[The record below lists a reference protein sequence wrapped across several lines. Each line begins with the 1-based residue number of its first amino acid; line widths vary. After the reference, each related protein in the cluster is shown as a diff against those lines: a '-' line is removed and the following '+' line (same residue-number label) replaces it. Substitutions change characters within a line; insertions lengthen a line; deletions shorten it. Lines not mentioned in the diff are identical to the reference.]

1 MRPDPNLR
9 PDSLMQ
15 KIRSARQSDA
25 SFRRAHRTVQIIMA
39 SWAVIVVLDRLIGL
53 VSHSYTG
60 SSLPFALAGGAVLV
74 GIAFLGARGH
84 IQGAL
89 MVMQINM
96 AVFLV
101 QFAATCF
108 LYREHTALWSTLF
121 YGVSA
126 GVLIAGSLMLFLRRD
141 LKTTAPQC
149 AASRGSRTALPVS
162 AAPTAGSSAS
172 KNKIAYLS
180 AKMLKNSFLSG
191 GFLL

>member
-1 MRPDPNLR
+1 MRPDPELR

-60 SSLPFALAGGAVLV
+60 SSLPFALPAGPSWWSSPFWEPVDTSRVPCG
-74 GIAFLGARGH
+74 
-84 IQGAL
+84 
-89 MVMQINM
+89 MQINM

-141 LKTTAPQC
+141 LEDYRAAVRRFKGKQDRAPRFC
-149 AASRGSRTALPVS
+149 RTNSRLIRI
-162 AAPTAGSSAS
+162 
-172 KNKIAYLS
+172 KK
-180 AKMLKNSFLSG
+180 
-191 GFLL
+191 

>member
-1 MRPDPNLR
+1 MRPDPELR

-74 GIAFLGARGH
+74 VIALLGARGH

-108 LYREHTALWSTLF
+108 LYREHTALWSTLR
-121 YGVSA
+121 GVRRCADRRLPDALSPPGSGRLPRRSA
-126 GVLIAGSLMLFLRRD
+126 PLQGEAGPRSPFLPHQQPAHPHQKIR
-141 LKTTAPQC
+141 
-149 AASRGSRTALPVS
+149 LP
-162 AAPTAGSSAS
+162 
-172 KNKIAYLS
+172 I
-180 AKMLKNSFLSG
+180 
-191 GFLL
+191 

>member
-1 MRPDPNLR
+1 
-9 PDSLMQ
+9 
-15 KIRSARQSDA
+15 
-25 SFRRAHRTVQIIMA
+25 MA

-101 QFAATCF
+101 QFAA
-108 LYREHTALWSTLF
+108 LWSTLF

-141 LKTTAPQC
+141 LEDYRAAVRRFKGKQDRAPRFC
-149 AASRGSRTALPVS
+149 RTNSRLIRI
-162 AAPTAGSSAS
+162 
-172 KNKIAYLS
+172 KK
-180 AKMLKNSFLSG
+180 
-191 GFLL
+191 

>member
-1 MRPDPNLR
+1 MRPDPDLR

-25 SFRRAHRTVQIIMA
+25 SFRRAHRTVQI
-39 SWAVIVVLDRLIGL
+39 IVVLDRLIGL

-141 LKTTAPQC
+141 LEDYRAAVRRFKGKQDRAPRFC
-149 AASRGSRTALPVS
+149 RTNSRLIRI
-162 AAPTAGSSAS
+162 
-172 KNKIAYLS
+172 KK
-180 AKMLKNSFLSG
+180 
-191 GFLL
+191 

>member
-1 MRPDPNLR
+1 
-9 PDSLMQ
+9 MQ

-74 GIAFLGARGH
+74 GIALLGARGH

-108 LYREHTALWSTLF
+108 LYRGAHRPLVHPVLRGVRRCADRRLPDALSPPGSGRLPRR
-121 YGVSA
+121 SA
-126 GVLIAGSLMLFLRRD
+126 PLQGEAGPRSPFLPHQQPAHPHQKIR
-141 LKTTAPQC
+141 
-149 AASRGSRTALPVS
+149 LP
-162 AAPTAGSSAS
+162 
-172 KNKIAYLS
+172 I
-180 AKMLKNSFLSG
+180 
-191 GFLL
+191 